1 VPDTY
6 NYRGQ
11 SAPAPQYNK
20 HMQMNTNVISLIAL
34 LLSVFFAG
42 SYLRGEW
49 SNSREMKEELR
60 ELRNENKEIKK
71 QVESINDSYLADK
84 ERLLEVT
91 RNLYGQLDTIISL
104 KATNKEQIRV
114 VAQKVREQETRIE
127 IQIDNLRRTIAQKKL
142 QVIQ

>member
-1 VPDTY
+1 
-6 NYRGQ
+6 
-11 SAPAPQYNK
+11 
-20 HMQMNTNVISLIAL
+20 MNNNVISLIAL

-91 RNLYGQLDTIISL
+91 RNLYGQLDTIISM
-104 KATNKEQIRV
+104 KAANKEQIRV
-114 VAQKVREQETRIE
+114 VGQKVRQEE
-127 IQIDNLRRTIAQKKL
+127 MKLELQIDDLKRTIAQKRL

>member
-1 VPDTY
+1 
-6 NYRGQ
+6 
-11 SAPAPQYNK
+11 
-20 HMQMNTNVISLIAL
+20 MQMNNNVISLIAL

-91 RNLYGQLDTIISL
+91 RNLYGQLDTIISM
-104 KATNKEQIRV
+104 KAANKEQIRV
-114 VAQKVREQETRIE
+114 VGQKVRQEE
-127 IQIDNLRRTIAQKKL
+127 MKLELQIDDLKRTIAQKRL